1 MQVRYQAALR
11 PEAFKYSRLGSVLA
25 AGFGLQQGQRGQQV
39 GPQGRQIDRLIGWLK
54 LTAIKFGRLQFKSG
68 GAGSQ
73 IDLRRVASATVLGRL
88 AKPVSGAADREP
100 LFIKKITNP
109 SDKEHL
115 MVLVVAP
122 IATSLHRAQLSELL
136 LPVAQNMRFD
146 TTQFTDLTD
155 GEVALGRY
163 RRKRLSRVG
172 FGGSG

>member
-11 PEAFKYSRLGSVLA
+11 PEAFEYSRLGSVLA

-54 LTAIKFGRLQFKSG
+54 LTATKLGRLHFEID
-68 GAGSQ
+68 GADSRV
-73 IDLRRVASATVLGRL
+73 DRRRIASAAVLGRL

-100 LFIKKITNP
+100 LFIEQITNP
-109 SDKEHL
+109 SDKQHL
-115 MVLVVAP
+115 MMLVIAP
-122 IATSLHRAQLSELL
+122 IATSLHRAQLRELL
-136 LPVAQNMRFD
+136 LPIAQNMRFD

-172 FGGSG
+172 FAGRG